1 MTLEIGSTDIGVERL
16 EQRFTDLGLYSG
28 GVDGVFGKGVQ
39 AAVKAFQSA
48 NGLTVDG
55 IVGPHTWSLLFPG
68 APALASPL
76 LSAPVTARC
85 LALTG
90 TFETSTPPPGC
101 FSGLTGN
108 FDGMG
113 MSFGALQW
121 NLGQGSLQPL
131 LQQMIAEHADVI
143 SGIFGE
149 NLQAL
154 RDMLAQP
161 KAEQLAWAN
170 SVQDAR
176 FHFLEPW
183 AGMFHALGQTPEFQ
197 AIQAD
202 HVESTSSKATQLC
215 QEYGLTTVRA
225 QALMFDIVT
234 QNGSISAATETLIRG
249 DFDQI
254 TATEPMEIEVARLQI
269 IANRRAEASNPKFVE
284 DVRAR
289 KLCIANGQGTVHGMK
304 YDLEGEF
311 GIGLTPLEA

>member
-1 MTLEIGSTDIGVERL
+1 MTLQPGSNGDNVRQL
-16 EQRFTDLGLYSG
+16 EQRLTDLGLYSG
-28 GVDGVFGKGVQ
+28 GVDGVFGSGVQ

-48 NGLTVDG
+48 NGLTADG
-55 IVGPHTWSLLFPG
+55 VVGPHTWSVLFPG
-68 APALASPL
+68 SPLPASPL
-76 LSAPVTARC
+76 LSAPVTQRC

-121 NLGQGSLQPL
+121 NLGQGTLQPL
-131 LQQMIAEHADVI
+131 LQQMIAEHSDVMA
-143 SGIFGE
+143 GVFGD

-154 RDMLAQP
+154 QDMLAQP

-170 SVQDAR
+170 SVQDAQ
-176 FHFLEPW
+176 FHFLDPW
-183 AGMFHALGQTPEFQ
+183 KGMFHALGQTPEFQ
-197 AIQAD
+197 AIQTD
-202 HVESTSSKATQLC
+202 HVASTSAKATELC

-234 QNGSISAATETLIRG
+234 QNGSIAPATEALIRA

-254 TATEPMEIEVARLQI
+254 TATDPMEIEVARLQI
-269 IANRRAEASNPKFVE
+269 IANRRAEASNPKYVE
-284 DVRAR
+284 DVRTR